1 MWECVRTESPLRFY
15 SRLRFMLSE
24 SLDCVVMMTM
34 MPRAIAQ
41 TTLPYCQFVVSL
53 SRDTSFSFEFVS
65 LLNWFKFLKID
76 LTYSSKI
83 VQKIFLKE
91 ISSTLYVVRFF
102 AYIFF
107 FFLSFVLFVTA
118 LCMYVCECVC
128 FFISLSLNRSALYF
142 SFICLAMYIN
152 VFSSLFYFFI
162 IVLCCFVCLK
172 NKILNSVLFP
182 F

>member
-41 TTLPYCQFVVSL
+41 TTLPYCLFVVSL

-107 FFLSFVLFVTA
+107 FLSLFCFVRY
-118 LCMYVCECVC
+118 CSMYVCV
-128 FFISLSLNRSALYF
+128 
-142 SFICLAMYIN
+142 
-152 VFSSLFYFFI
+152 
-162 IVLCCFVCLK
+162 
-172 NKILNSVLFP
+172 
-182 F
+182 